1 MTMKHIDMNIVATRR
16 RLMRR
21 VWYSYLISLLTQGSF
36 VHGFLLGG
44 SVALFGRLTHVAA
57 ITGNLLQ
64 LPLGSVPNYAWQ
76 TLSAALSGG
85 EVLTALVTILLVGL
99 SVSALVRL
107 LAVISH
113 HRHEMAV

>member
-1 MTMKHIDMNIVATRR
+1 MKHIDANIAATRR

-21 VWYSYLISLLTQGSF
+21 VWYSYFISLVSQGSF

-57 ITGNLLQ
+57 ITDNLLQ
-64 LPLGSVPNYAWQ
+64 LPLSSVPSYTWQ
-76 TLSAALSGG
+76 TLSTALAGG
-85 EVLTALVTILLVGL
+85 EVLTALVTLLLVGL
-99 SVSALVRL
+99 SVSALVHL
-107 LAVISH
+107 LVVINH